1 VPVCGVGVVDK
12 GIGGGEED
20 GRVTRWLG
28 GRQPQCGSEEG
39 WRCEEDERSGKV
51 VKGEIVH
58 RKQDVRS

>member
-1 VPVCGVGVVDK
+1 MGK

-20 GRVTRWLG
+20 GRSDAVVGG
-28 GRQPQCGSEEG
+28 GRQSQYGSEEG
-39 WRCEEDERSGKV
+39 WRCEENERSGKV